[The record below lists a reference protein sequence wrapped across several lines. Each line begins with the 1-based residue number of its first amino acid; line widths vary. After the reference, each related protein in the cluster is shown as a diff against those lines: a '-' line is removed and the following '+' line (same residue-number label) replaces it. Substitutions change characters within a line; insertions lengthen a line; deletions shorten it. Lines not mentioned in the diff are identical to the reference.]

1 MRRISPAQPEMGR
14 AGKWTALAAAY
25 GGIDLVSWQFSLL
38 PSFTGNWVAR
48 HVQNPEPLQAWHVG
62 LTGLG
67 AVIMGAPTSLKGRI
81 VGFPISSHRADPRT
95 YTPSEPDLVLRLSTW
110 TVKATVLKYGGI
122 GWYRHLR
129 PLFLGLTLGGVR
141 DGEQR

>member
-1 MRRISPAQPEMGR
+1 MGWMTR
-14 AGKWTALAAAY
+14 
-25 GGIDLVSWQFSLL
+25 S
-38 PSFTGNWVAR
+38 R
-48 HVQNPEPLQAWHVG
+48 H
-62 LTGLG
+62 
-67 AVIMGAPTSLKGRI
+67 KGRI
-81 VGFPISSHRADPRT
+81 VGFSISSHRADPRT
-95 YTPSEPDLVLRLSTW
+95 YTPVNQIWFSVFLAW